1 MNIQRG
7 RDHGLPGY
15 FRWRE
20 FCDLPKANTFDN
32 LKDEIKDRTT
42 RELLKKLYK
51 NFEEYTD
58 VFVGG
63 LAEDNLNGSLVGP
76 LFHCLIKEQFIR
88 LRDGDKYYYENEGV
102 FDVEQLDEIKKVTLA
117 SIMCTSMKGKF
128 PPVQRQSPKDV
139 LSKRY
144 FLKFRKISQNSQ
156 KGLKACR
163 TLLVAPSAF
172 IRVLLKFSKKR
183 YHTATSLKNSEFIL
197 EYFMLKLS
205 GSNYIRG
212 VAWTHTNI

>member
-20 FCDLPKANTFDN
+20 FCNLPKANTFDD

-88 LRDGDKYYYENEGV
+88 LRGGDKYYYENEGV
-102 FDVEQLDEIKKVTLA
+102 FDAEQLDEIKKVTLA
-117 SIMCTSMKGKF
+117 SIMCTSMKGKLHLCRSSRAEMF
-128 PPVQRQSPKDV
+128 CEKDV
-139 LSKRY
+139 LKSFEKIH
-144 FLKFRKISQNSQ
+144 RK
-156 KGLKACR
+156 
-163 TLLVAPSAF
+163 TPVPE
-172 IRVLLKFSKKR
+172 
-183 YHTATSLKNSEFIL
+183 SLF
-197 EYFMLKLS
+197 
-205 GSNYIRG
+205 
-212 VAWTHTNI
+212 